1 MSLDIFL
8 FCVRDGEQAT
18 FERSVLEDV
27 FGPGA
32 IDPQYPLLNV
42 KYGDGGCSIIGADD
56 DDIDCLM
63 FEHFGGDTFYSRL
76 WELADRTGSFFI
88 WTERDRS
95 IAVTNPQALAQIYRN
110 IGDDFGKPF
119 VVRSGKELEDAIEY
133 EIDAQ
138 AT

>member
-18 FERSVLEDV
+18 FGRPVLEEV
-27 FGPGA
+27 FGRGA
-32 IDPQYPLLNV
+32 IDPQYPLSNV
-42 KYGDGGCSIIGADD
+42 KYGDGGCSIVGAEDG
-56 DDIDCLM
+56 DIDCLM

-88 WTERDRS
+88 WTERERS
-95 IAVTNPQALAQIYRN
+95 IAVTNPRTLAQIYRN

-119 VVRSGKELEDAIEY
+119 VVRSGKELEGAIEY
-133 EIDAQ
+133 GIDAQ
-138 AT
+138 TA